1 MENIINEKFI
11 DFLIRAKKST
21 YANST
26 IEKVKSSRVGS
37 SDYHYEEKIDN
48 KKYIYHDTS
57 RVCHLKRLKAGLLYP
72 AFIDKLAIIGYR

>member
-11 DFLIRAKKST
+11 DFLIKAKKST

-48 KKYIYHDTS
+48 KKYIYHDTYFGGT
-57 RVCHLKRLKAGLLYP
+57 KFWEKKLY
-72 AFIDKLAIIGYR
+72 IVIVINLYGE

>member
-11 DFLIRAKKST
+11 DFLIKAKKST

-37 SDYHYEEKIDN
+37 SDYHYEELIDS
-48 KKYIYHDTS
+48 KKYIYHDTYFGGT
-57 RVCHLKRLKAGLLYP
+57 KFMEKKLY
-72 AFIDKLAIIGYR
+72 IVTVINLYGE

>member
-26 IEKVKSSRVGS
+26 IEKAKSSRVGS
-37 SDYHYEEKIDN
+37 SDYHYEELIDS
-48 KKYIYHDTS
+48 KKYIYHDTYFGGTKFMGEEDRKS
-57 RVCHLKRLKAGLLYP
+57 VV
-72 AFIDKLAIIGYR
+72 

>member
-11 DFLIRAKKST
+11 DFLIKAKKST

-37 SDYHYEEKIDN
+37 SDYHYEEKMDN
-48 KKYIYHDTS
+48 KNTYIMIHTL
-57 RVCHLKRLKAGLLYP
+57 VELNLWEKKLY
-72 AFIDKLAIIGYR
+72 IVTVINLYGE